1 MADPNKPESSD
12 GYTLN
17 FIPSPDAEARFADFV
32 EWLLKIDPNDSTLCK
47 SAKLAPK
54 DGE

>member
-12 GYTLN
+12 DYTLN
-17 FIPSPDAEARFADFV
+17 FVPAPDAEARFADFV
-32 EWLLKIDPNDSTLCK
+32 EWL
-47 SAKLAPK
+47 APK